1 MMSGA
6 NESRRRYIR
15 KVNFFEDLTEQ
26 QADEIA
32 AGLLTIRF
40 KAGDT
45 IFNCNEEGNSLYI
58 LMEGKVELS
67 IEDYVGDKITL
78 KVVSPGDYFG
88 ELAVLGGG
96 KRTATAKALE
106 PCVCYE
112 LTRNQLLDFLHHKPN
127 ASIAILASLSK
138 AISAT
143 NSMLTSRVSR
153 NANPEEIV
161 EPTKWQRMLQRIVRF
176 CGSVPFLL
184 FNVFW
189 VSFWIAWNVGLIPW
203 ATTFDVYPFVTL
215 FSIVSLEMVFLAV
228 LMLTSQNM
236 QSMQDA
242 IHNNLEYEVNLK
254 ADLELAHLHEKIDR
268 YQDESMKLLQALT
281 KVYGVE

>member
-1 MMSGA
+1 MSGTS
-6 NESRRRYIR
+6 ESRRRYIR
-15 KVNFFEDLTEQ
+15 KVNFFEDLTDH

-45 IFNCNEEGNSLYI
+45 IFSCDDEGDSLYI

-67 IEDYVGDKITL
+67 IEDFVGDKITL
-78 KVVSPGDYFG
+78 KIVSPGDYFG

-112 LTRNQLLDFLHHKPN
+112 LTRNQLLDFLHHKPT

-138 AISAT
+138 AISST
-143 NSMLTSRVSR
+143 NSMLSSRISR
-153 NANPEEIV
+153 NANQEVVV
-161 EPTKWQRMLQRIVRF
+161 EPTAWQRLLQRTVRF
-176 CGSVPFLL
+176 CGSVPFLVL
-184 FNVFW
+184 NVLW
-189 VSFWIAWNVGLIPW
+189 VSIWIAWNVGLIPW

-215 FSIVSLEMVFLAV
+215 FSIVSLEMVFLAI

-242 IHNNLEYEVNLK
+242 VHNNIEYEVNLK
-254 ADLELAHLHEKIDR
+254 ADLEVAHLHEKMDR
-268 YQDESMKLLQALT
+268 YQEESMKLLQALT